1 MPPWF
6 PRVSGAAGHG
16 QVRNVAILTSP
27 YSLQARPGMG
37 EYVTWQN
44 SLLSPEEMA
53 AGRFIEIPA
62 LHQTAIFRRA
72 AVEEVLAGSG
82 GRYRDGPAAT
92 SASTSVAAS
101 VSAAALSAA
110 PAAPAAAAAAA
121 AGDAL
126 DTPVDLWWW
135 LAFFDCG
142 KRCGK
147 VDGPPL
153 LGWRQH
159 PRQHT
164 RTHGRLSLDNL
175 RRVKVHL

>member
-1 MPPWF
+1 MGEYVIWLCLLL
-6 PRVSGAAGHG
+6 
-16 QVRNVAILTSP
+16 ITSC
-27 YSLQARPGMG
+27 SLQARPGMG

-72 AVEEVLAGSG
+72 AVEEVLAASG

-92 SASTSVAAS
+92 SAASAVAVSAAS

-110 PAAPAAAAAAA
+110 PAAVAAPAAAAAA

-147 VDGPPL
+147 LDGPPL